1 MNGSISAS
9 TPGSF
14 RICPVLCIVVPCFN
28 EEAALEETAACLE
41 ACLSHLEL
49 KGNIAASS
57 SIIFIDDGSTDATW
71 QSIEAISRHSSRVQG
86 IRLAHNSGHQ
96 NALLA
101 GLEYADADAVITIDA
116 DLQDDV
122 GAISKMVAAYCEGAE
137 VVYGVRDCRDT
148 DTRFK
153 RITAEGFYHCMRF
166 LGVNIIFNHADFRLM
181 SRRAITALLRYPEVN
196 LFLRAMVPMLGFRS
210 AIVTY
215 SRSRRLV
222 GKSKYTP
229 LRMLSFALTGIT
241 SFSLRPL
248 RLITIVGFVV
258 AAMAALVGLWAGVA
272 ALTGSASTP
281 GWASLLLVISFLG
294 GAQLFAIGVVGEYVG
309 RIYLETKRRPRY
321 EIEAFSGVAYNK
333 VKLDRIRE

>member
-1 MNGSISAS
+1 MNGSISIS
-9 TPGSF
+9 TQESS

-71 QSIEAISRHSSRVQG
+71 KSIEAISRHSSRVQG

-153 RITAEGFYHCMRF
+153 RITAQGFYHCMRF
-166 LGVNIIFNHADFRLM
+166 LGVNVIFNHADFRLM

-196 LFLRAMVPMLGFRS
+196 IFLRAMVPMLGFRS

-222 GKSKYTP
+222 GESKYTP

-272 ALTGSASTP
+272 ALTGSAITP

-321 EIEAFSGVAYNK
+321 EVETFSGVAYNK
-333 VKLDRIRE
+333 ARLDRIRE